1 MDLIVKN
8 GTVVTS
14 TDVFKADVG
23 IAGGKIVDVKKEI
36 TDHAETVIDAK
47 GKYVLPGVIDPHTHM
62 ELPFMA
68 ATSAD
73 DFEAGTIAAAFGG
86 VTTILDFAIQ
96 PKGKTFLETVELWR
110 KKADPKVV
118 IDYSLHVAVTDLT
131 EERLA
136 EIPKVLDQGVTSF
149 KLFMTYRK
157 EGLISEDWQLLEML
171 KASKNRKFLVQVHAE
186 NPSIEEYL
194 KQKHLKEGKT
204 SADYHFKSKPNF
216 VEAEAARRAIYFAEV
231 SGGNL
236 YIVHTSTK
244 EALAAAELAMRAGT
258 KVYVETC
265 PHYLM
270 LTEEKYLQPNGRFFA
285 MSPPLRSKDDNKALW
300 SGLGRETVKT
310 IGSDHCPF
318 TSAQKDLGK
327 GDFTKIPN
335 GVPGTEVILPILY
348 SEGVGKN
355 RITLN
360 QLVKVTSFNTAKL
373 FGLYPRKG
381 TIAKGSDADLV
392 ILDPNFEMGLSKE
405 NLHTKIDYTIY
416 EGLKVRGVPVTTI
429 SRGKPVV
436 LDRRFVGKRGG
447 GQFVPRGLISTSLT

>member
-1 MDLIVKN
+1 MNLIVKN

-14 TDVFKADVG
+14 TDTFKADIG
-23 IAGGKIVDVKKEI
+23 ITDGKISDVKKEI
-36 TDHAETVIDAK
+36 TAPAETVIDAK

-86 VTTILDFAIQ
+86 VTTIIDFAIQ

-118 IDYSLHVAVTDLT
+118 TDYSLHVAVTDLT

-136 EIPKVLDQGVTSF
+136 EIPKVLDYGVTSF

-171 KASKNRKFLVQVHAE
+171 KASKDRKFLVQVHAE
-186 NPSIEEYL
+186 NPSIEDHL
-194 KQKHLKEGKT
+194 KQKHLKEGKA
-204 SADYHFKSKPNF
+204 SAEYHFRSKPNF
-216 VEAEAARRAIYFAEV
+216 VEGEAARRAMYFAEV

-236 YIVHTSTK
+236 YIVHTTTK
-244 EALAAAELAMRAGT
+244 DALAAAESAMRAGT
-258 KVYVETC
+258 KVYIETC

-285 MSPPLRSKDDNKALW
+285 MSPPLRSKKDNEALW
-300 SGLGRETVKT
+300 SGLAREVVKT
-310 IGSDHCPF
+310 VGSDHCPF

-327 GDFTKIPN
+327 DDFTKIPN

-348 SEGVGKN
+348 SEGVGN
-355 RITLN
+355 GRITLN

-373 FGLYPRKG
+373 FGLYPKKG
-381 TIAKGSDADLV
+381 AIAAGSDADLA
-392 ILDPNFEMGLSKE
+392 ILDPNLELELSPE

-416 EGLKVRGVPVTTI
+416 EGLKVKGVPVTAI
-429 SRGKPVV
+429 SRGKPIV
-436 LDRRFVGKRGG
+436 LDRQFVGKRGG
-447 GQFVPRGLISTSLT
+447 GQFISRGMVAAL

>member
-8 GTVVTS
+8 GTIVTS
-14 TDVFKADVG
+14 NDVLKADIG
-23 IAGGKIVDVKKEI
+23 IENGKIVDVKKEI
-36 TDHAETVIDAK
+36 SAHGETVIDAK
-47 GKYVLPGVIDPHTHM
+47 DKYVLPGVIDPHTHM

-86 VTTILDFAIQ
+86 VTAILDFAIQ
-96 PKGKTFLETVELWR
+96 PKGKTFLETIELWR

-131 EERLA
+131 DDRLA
-136 EIPKVLDQGVTSF
+136 EISKVLKYGVTSF

-157 EGLISEDWQLLEML
+157 EGMISEDWQLLEML
-171 KASKNRKFLVQVHAE
+171 MASRDLKFLVQVHAE
-186 NPSIEEYL
+186 NPSIEEHF
-194 KQKHLKEGKT
+194 KQKYLKEGKT
-204 SADYHFKSKPNF
+204 SAEYHSRSKPNF
-216 VEAEAARRAIYFAEV
+216 VEGEAARRVIYFADV

-236 YIVHTSTK
+236 YIVHTSTR
-244 EALAAAELAMRAGT
+244 EALAAAESAMSAGT
-258 KVYVETC
+258 KVYTETC
-265 PHYLM
+265 PQYLM
-270 LTEEKYLQPNGRFFA
+270 LTDEKYHQHNGRFFA
-285 MSPPLRSKDDNKALW
+285 ISPPLRSKKDNEALW
-300 SGLGRETVKT
+300 SGLTREIVKT
-310 IGSDHCPF
+310 VGSDHCPF

-348 SEGVGKN
+348 SEGVGKK

-360 QLVKVTSFNTAKL
+360 QLAKVTSFNAAKL

-392 ILDPNFEMGLSKE
+392 ILDPDFKMELSQE
-405 NLHTKIDYTIY
+405 NLHSKIDYSVY
-416 EGLKVRGVPVTTI
+416 EGLKVKGVPVTTI
-429 SRGKPVV
+429 SKGKPVI
-436 LDRRFVGKRGG
+436 LDRQFVGERGK
-447 GQFVPRGLISTSLT
+447 GQFVKRDLVTAL

>member
-14 TDVFKADVG
+14 TDTFEADIG
-23 IAGGKIVDVKKEI
+23 IKDGKISDVKKKI
-36 TDHAETVIDAK
+36 TGPAETVIDAK

-68 ATSAD
+68 TTSAD
-73 DFEAGTIAAAFGG
+73 DFEAGTVAAAFGG

-96 PKGKTFLETVELWR
+96 PKEKTFLETIELWR

-118 IDYSLHVAVTDLT
+118 TDYSLHVAVTNLT
-131 EERLA
+131 EERIA
-136 EIPKVLDQGVTSF
+136 EIPKVLDSGVTSF
-149 KLFMTYRK
+149 KLFMTYRR

-171 KASKNRKFLVQVHAE
+171 KASKDHKFLVQVHAE
-186 NPSIEEYL
+186 NPSIEDYL
-194 KQKHLKEGKT
+194 KQKHLKAGKT
-204 SADYHFKSKPNF
+204 SAEYHFRSKPNF
-216 VEAEAARRAIYFAEV
+216 VEGEAVRRATYFAEI

-236 YIVHTSTK
+236 YIVHTTTK
-244 EALAAAELAMRAGT
+244 DALEAAESATRAGT

-285 MSPPLRSKDDNKALW
+285 MSPPLRSKKDNEALW
-300 SGLGRETVKT
+300 LGLAKEIVKT

-327 GDFTKIPN
+327 DDFTKIPN
-335 GVPGTEVILPILY
+335 GVPGTEIILPILY
-348 SEGVGKN
+348 SEGVGKD

-360 QLVKVTSFNTAKL
+360 QLVKVTSCNTAKL
-373 FGLYPRKG
+373 FGLYPKKG
-381 TIAKGSDADLV
+381 AIAVGSDADLA
-392 ILDPNFEMGLSKE
+392 ILDPNLELELSPE

-416 EGLKVRGVPVTTI
+416 EGLKVKGIPVTTI
-429 SRGKPVV
+429 SRGKPVI
-436 LDRRFVGKRGG
+436 LDRQFVGKRGE
-447 GQFVPRGLISTSLT
+447 GQFVPRGLVKAL